1 MLPTQEVIDRL
12 ACRIERAYELR
23 RPHWRRGC
31 SSPRVWSAAA
41 LQLWEAHSGDP
52 ARLPLD
58 PELFVASQAIS
69 ERLPDPWFE
78 LTTPA
83 SKKMY
88 RRQVYQIIQELRI
101 ALKREV
107 RRAERAIER
116 GRDISVVLTVNNGK
130 LSDLGC
136 YLVARRAGRDDL
148 AVRFAAAAIEQHRFC
163 PLYRSAC
170 LPLIPCEDYPVGIS
184 DVAHEPKNSAIS
196 AKFALSLN

>member
-1 MLPTQEVIDRL
+1 MLPTQEIVDRL

-23 RPHWRRGC
+23 RPDWRQGC

-41 LQLWEAHSGDP
+41 LQLWEAHAGDP
-52 ARLPLD
+52 SRLPLD
-58 PELFVASQAIS
+58 PELFVASQVIS
-69 ERLPDPWFE
+69 AQFADPWRE
-78 LTTPA
+78 LASPA
-83 SKKMY
+83 ARKTY
-88 RRQVYQIIQELRI
+88 CRQVYQIIQELRS

-116 GRDISVVLTVNNGK
+116 GQDISSVLTVKNGR

-136 YLVARRAGRDDL
+136 YLVARRAGRIDL
-148 AVRFAAAAIEQHRFC
+148 ADRLAAAAIQQHRFC

-170 LPLIPCEDYPVGIS
+170 LALIPCEDYPVGIS
-184 DVAHEPKNSAIS
+184 DLGREPERDEFA